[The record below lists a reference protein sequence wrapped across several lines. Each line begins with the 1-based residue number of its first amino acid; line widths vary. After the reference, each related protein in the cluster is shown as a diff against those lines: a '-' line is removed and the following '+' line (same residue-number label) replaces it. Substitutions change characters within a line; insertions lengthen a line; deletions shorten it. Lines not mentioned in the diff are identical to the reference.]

1 MAENNSE
8 KFINFKK
15 IIDSGIILLYN
26 GFVNGDRRLR
36 NLTIWVYNVPLVKG
50 AVTPSSEWDFII

>member
-1 MAENNSE
+1 M
-8 KFINFKK
+8 
-15 IIDSGIILLYN
+15 LYN

-36 NLTIWVYNVPLVKG
+36 NLIIWVYNFPLVKG